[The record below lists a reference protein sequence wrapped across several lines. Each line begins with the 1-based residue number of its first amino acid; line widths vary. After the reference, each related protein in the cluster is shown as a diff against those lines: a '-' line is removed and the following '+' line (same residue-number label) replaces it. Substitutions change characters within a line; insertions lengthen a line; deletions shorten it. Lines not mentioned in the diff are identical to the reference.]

1 MSPEIPA
8 ELLPTYDTL
17 AVTAIT
23 VTPTLIGVALSA
35 TSPTASC
42 PGCQT
47 PSAHIHSRYR
57 RTVADRP
64 IAGRSL
70 VLNLRVRKFRCSHP
84 GCERQVFCERLPAV
98 LAPYAR
104 STAILTD
111 LHRLIGFALGGE
123 PGSRLAGKLAMP
135 TSGDTLL
142 RRITTAPDG
151 PEPVYRF
158 VGLDDFALRKGQVY
172 GTILIDLERGR
183 VIDLFDGRD
192 GAPVEAWL
200 KAHPGVEVITRD
212 RWPAYA
218 NAAAAGAPTATQV
231 ADRFHLVKNL
241 RELVEKLFETHAA
254 ALDETLNPA
263 PVEPT
268 PPAEP
273 VASSLP
279 DPTPREP
286 SASQRRRNDRFE
298 QVRRLRAEGRGIR
311 RIARELGMSVKTVC
325 RYLRQDRCPDWNPGH
340 TRPSRLDRYRDQVDA
355 YIRDGGRQAA
365 ELHRRL
371 RAEGCRVSYHAVRRF
386 FNRRL
391 AATGLRRERRNA
403 ARLRPAPR
411 PTARQL
417 SFEYVRRAAKRTLD
431 EANRMTKVC
440 EVSGLADELKLV
452 DEFLGM
458 TRQTNTTPLTDW
470 LTRAEHSANASV
482 RLFAASLRTDEA
494 AVVAGLTTG
503 WSNGPVEGQVGRLKL
518 IKRSMYG
525 RAGLR
530 LLRARLRAK
539 R

>member
-1 MSPEIPA
+1 MSPELPA
-8 ELLPTYDTL
+8 ELLPTYDSLTIT
-17 AVTAIT
+17 AVT
-23 VTPTLIGVALSA
+23 VTPTLLGVALTA

-42 PGCQT
+42 PACGT
-47 PSAHIHSRYR
+47 PSEQVHSRYR

-64 IAGRSL
+64 IAGRAF
-70 VLNLRVRKFRCSHP
+70 VLNLQVRKFRCSHP
-84 GCERQVFCERLPAV
+84 GCERQVFCERLPAI

-123 PGSRLAGKLAMP
+123 PGSRMAGKLAMP

-142 RRITTAPDG
+142 RRITSYPDE

-158 VGLDDFALRKGQVY
+158 VGIDDFALRKGQIY

-183 VIDLFDGRD
+183 VIDLFEGRD
-192 GAPVEAWL
+192 GAVVEAWL
-200 KAHPGVEVITRD
+200 KAHPGVEVVTRD

-218 NAAAAGAPTATQV
+218 NAATAGAPTAIQV

-241 RELVEKLFETHAA
+241 RELVEKLFETHAT
-254 ALDETLNPA
+254 ALDEALTPA

-273 VASSLP
+273 EP
-279 DPTPREP
+279 PTPTPREP
-286 SASQRRRNDRFE
+286 SASQRRRNERFE
-298 QVRRLRAEGRGIR
+298 QVRRLRAAGMGIR
-311 RIARELGMSVKTVC
+311 RIARELQMSVKTVC
-325 RYLRQDRCPDWNPGH
+325 RYLRGDRCPDWNPGH
-340 TRPSRLDRYRDQVDA
+340 TRPSRLDGYRDRVDI
-355 YIRDGGRQAA
+355 YIRNGGRHAA

-371 RAEGCRVSYHAVRRF
+371 RDEGCRVSYHSVRRF

-391 AATGLRRERRNA
+391 AAAGIRRERRNA

-417 SFEYVRRAAKRTLD
+417 SFEYVRRTEKRTQD
-431 EANRMTKVC
+431 EANRMAKVSG
-440 EVSGLADELKLV
+440 VPGLADELQLM
-452 DEFLGM
+452 DEFLAM
-458 TRQTNTTPLTDW
+458 ARRTHATPVADW
-470 LTRAEHSANASV
+470 LARAEQSSHASV
-482 RLFAASLRTDEA
+482 RQFAASLRTDEA
-494 AVVAGLTTG
+494 AVAAGLTTD

-530 LLRARLRAK
+530 LLHARVRAK
-539 R
+539 P